1 MYNFVMIF
9 QDTNIPPN
17 KITVQ
22 IKDDTMEHAKA
33 KAVTVLGKDSKLNN
47 HVFVRCIGMQEIPEI
62 EEDE

>member
-17 KITVQ
+17 KVTVQ
-22 IKDDTMEHAKA
+22 IKNDTMAHAITEGT
-33 KAVTVLGKDSKLNN
+33 TVLGLDTKGNP
-47 HVFVRCIGMQEIPEI
+47 HVFVKALTVQAIPEI